1 MQITLESDES
11 EIHNNVGQF
20 QRSYRIAAYSTIEA
34 VVREG
39 KIYPLEPDKL
49 PREGKLLLIVLNE
62 ENIQADPERIKSL
75 IGSLKIDID
84 SVQWQRNIRSEWD
97 SRL

>member
-1 MQITLESDES
+1 M
-11 EIHNNVGQF
+11 
-20 QRSYRIAAYSTIEA
+20 AAYSTIEA

-62 ENIQADPERIKSL
+62 EKNIQADPERIRNL
-75 IGSLKIDID
+75 IGSLKKDID

>member
-1 MQITLESDES
+1 MGGY
-11 EIHNNVGQF
+11 N
-20 QRSYRIAAYSTIEA
+20 TIEA

-62 ENIQADPERIKSL
+62 QSIQIDPERIKSL
-75 IGSLKIDID
+75 LGSLKIDTD
-84 SVQWQRNIRSEWD
+84 PVQWQRNTRSEWD
-97 SRL
+97 MRL

>member
-1 MQITLESDES
+1 MAT
-11 EIHNNVGQF
+11 
-20 QRSYRIAAYSTIEA
+20 YSTLEA

-49 PREGKLLLIVLNE
+49 PREGKLLLIILNE
-62 ENIQADPERIKSL
+62 ENIHADPEKMKDL
-75 IGSLKIDID
+75 IGSLKMDID
-84 SVQWQRNIRSEWD
+84 SVQWQRDIRSEWD

>member
-1 MQITLESDES
+1 MAT
-11 EIHNNVGQF
+11 
-20 QRSYRIAAYSTIEA
+20 YSTIEA

-62 ENIQADPERIKSL
+62 ENVQVDPERIKSL
-75 IGSLKIDID
+75 LGSLKRDVD

>member
-1 MQITLESDES
+1 MATY
-11 EIHNNVGQF
+11 N
-20 QRSYRIAAYSTIEA
+20 TMEA
-34 VVREG
+34 DVREG
-39 KIYPLEPDKL
+39 KIYPREPDKL

-62 ENIQADPERIKSL
+62 ESIQLDPERIKNL
-75 IGSLKIDID
+75 IGSLKMDID

>member
-1 MQITLESDES
+1 M
-11 EIHNNVGQF
+11 
-20 QRSYRIAAYSTIEA
+20 AAYSTIEA

-62 ENIQADPERIKSL
+62 ENIKADPERIKDL
-75 IGSLKIDID
+75 IGSLKLDID
-84 SVQWQRNIRSEWD
+84 SLQWQRNIRSQWD

>member
-1 MQITLESDES
+1 LKPENRLKDLTTYLKK
-11 EIHNNVGQF
+11 
-20 QRSYRIAAYSTIEA
+20 QRRYPMGGYNTIEA

-62 ENIQADPERIKSL
+62 ERIQPDPEKIKAL
-75 IGSLKIDID
+75 LGSMKMDID
-84 SVQWQRNIRSEWD
+84 SIQWQRNIRSEWD
-97 SRL
+97 NRL

>member
-1 MQITLESDES
+1 M
-11 EIHNNVGQF
+11 
-20 QRSYRIAAYSTIEA
+20 AAYSMIEA

-84 SVQWQRNIRSEWD
+84 SVQWQRNTRSEWD
-97 SRL
+97 SRLWGM

>member
-1 MQITLESDES
+1 MGGY
-11 EIHNNVGQF
+11 N
-20 QRSYRIAAYSTIEA
+20 TIEA

-62 ENIQADPERIKSL
+62 ENVQVDPERIKSL
-75 IGSLKIDID
+75 LGSLKRDVD

>member
-1 MQITLESDES
+1 MT
-11 EIHNNVGQF
+11 
-20 QRSYRIAAYSTIEA
+20 AYSTIEA
-34 VVREG
+34 VVKEG

-62 ENIQADPERIKSL
+62 ENVQADPERIKDIL
-75 IGSLKIDID
+75 GSLKIDMD
-84 SVQWQRNIRSEWD
+84 SVQWQRHIRSEWD

>member
-1 MQITLESDES
+1 MGVY
-11 EIHNNVGQF
+11 N
-20 QRSYRIAAYSTIEA
+20 TIEA

-62 ENIQADPERIKSL
+62 ENTQIDPERIKSL
-75 IGSLKIDID
+75 LGSLKIDID
-84 SVQWQRNIRSEWD
+84 SVEWQRNIRSEWD
-97 SRL
+97 ERL

>member
-1 MQITLESDES
+1 MAT
-11 EIHNNVGQF
+11 
-20 QRSYRIAAYSTIEA
+20 YSTIEA

-49 PREGKLLLIVLNE
+49 PREGKVLLIVLNE
-62 ENIQADPERIKSL
+62 ENIQADPEGIKDL
-75 IGSLKIDID
+75 IGSLKLDID

>member
-1 MQITLESDES
+1 M
-11 EIHNNVGQF
+11 
-20 QRSYRIAAYSTIEA
+20 AAYSTIEA

-62 ENIQADPERIKSL
+62 ENIKADPERIKDL
-75 IGSLKIDID
+75 IGSLKVDID
-84 SVQWQRNIRSEWD
+84 SLQWQRNIRSEWD
-97 SRL
+97 RRL

>member
-1 MQITLESDES
+1 MATY
-11 EIHNNVGQF
+11 N
-20 QRSYRIAAYSTIEA
+20 TIEA

-62 ENIQADPERIKSL
+62 ENIQADPERIRSL

-84 SVQWQRNIRSEWD
+84 SVQWQRRIRSEWD

>member
-1 MQITLESDES
+1 M
-11 EIHNNVGQF
+11 
-20 QRSYRIAAYSTIEA
+20 IEA

-75 IGSLKIDID
+75 IGSLRIDID

>member
-1 MQITLESDES
+1 MKT
-11 EIHNNVGQF
+11 
-20 QRSYRIAAYSTIEA
+20 YSATEA
-34 VVREG
+34 IVKEG

-62 ENIQADPERIKSL
+62 ENVQADPERIRDL
-75 IGSLKIDID
+75 LGSLKMDID